1 MCFMLFASL
10 AVQTQ
15 AEAPPVT
22 VSQGLLLLIALIA
35 IFGVEVYATG
45 FVAKKLDIFDA
56 NYGKALWAALL
67 KNVIFGTAAYLLNNY
82 LMQVPEVP
90 SLVLV
95 GAVTPV
101 VVYKL
106 VFQSTVGQA
115 IKLWIAVLVVE
126 VAVGFALVYGAMSLG
141 AWLNQKFSLT
151 M

>member
-1 MCFMLFASL
+1 MGMLLFASL
-10 AVQTQ
+10 AAQAQ
-15 AEAPPVT
+15 AEVPPVT
-22 VSQGLLLLIALIA
+22 VTQGLLLLIAIIA

-67 KNVIFGTAAYLLNNY
+67 KNVLFGAAAYLLNNY

-90 SLVLV
+90 TLVLV

-141 AWLNQKFSLT
+141 AWLNQKFNLT